1 MPNPL
6 TTLLEAHHADQPVDV
21 ARSAR
26 PISLPNPLKGTSLSP
41 GNRRCLKPGTDAV
54 IRIEVREPQPED
66 APWAA
71 LTPRQFEV
79 LQCLVEGQPT
89 KLICRTLD
97 MSEGTAKI
105 HISAILRTFNVRN
118 RAEAVIAALRAGW
131 IQPVGQAAGSSD

>member
-1 MPNPL
+1 MDSP
-6 TTLLEAHHADQPVDV
+6 
-21 ARSAR
+21 R
-26 PISLPNPLKGTSLSP
+26 PISLPSTARGTSLSP

-54 IRIEVREPQPED
+54 IRIEVREPTSSD

-89 KLICRTLD
+89 KLICRQLS

-131 IQPVGQAAGSSD
+131 IQPIADKPRHQDE